1 MITPIYKH
9 TIKYLY
15 YMVSKIMVR
24 STLTSL
30 LVFTLACTKAQDLRE
45 PTIQKD
51 LRETVEVVTPIF
63 TVIYSE
69 TKEQPITLT
78 YKSSNRPKNVDRGS
92 MNFYTE
98 DDYHTSD
105 NKDYYR
111 NVWDKG
117 HLAPAATFSDS
128 RENLK
133 QTFSYLNC
141 ALQNQY
147 LNRGE
152 WRLLEEQ
159 ERKWDDIQELIVTV
173 DIEFSDSILP
183 TGANLPSRFIKHIKF
198 TADNGYKCY
207 SFPNERP
214 ENDWEDYEVQ
224 HIHD

>member
-1 MITPIYKH
+1 
-9 TIKYLY
+9 
-15 YMVSKIMVR
+15 MVSNTMVR
-24 STLTSL
+24 FYLTCL
-30 LVFTLACTKAQDLRE
+30 LVFTLACTKAQEVVREPVNLRE
-45 PTIQKD
+45 EVKV
-51 LRETVEVVTPIF
+51 ETSIF

-69 TKEQPITLT
+69 TKEQPISVV
-78 YKSSNRPKNVDRGS
+78 YKSSDRVKNVDRGS

-98 DDYHTSD
+98 EDYHTSD

-159 ERKWDDIQELIVTV
+159 ERVWDDEQNLTITVELIWE
-173 DIEFSDSILP
+173 DGYEILP
-183 TGANLPSRFIKHIKF
+183 SGGHIPTHMSKTIYFEEDGTCRKF
-198 TADNGYKCY
+198 V
-207 SFPNERP
+207 FPNEKP
-214 ENDWEDYEVQ
+214 TQGWEEYEV
-224 HIHD
+224 DCTN

>member
-1 MITPIYKH
+1 MDLNLK
-9 TIKYLY
+9 
-15 YMVSKIMVR
+15 VSKF
-24 STLTSL
+24 SFL
-30 LVFTLACTKAQDLRE
+30 LAVLLASCSKPEITVAQEPRE
-45 PTIQKD
+45 QI
-51 LRETVEVVTPIF
+51 EVTTPIF
-63 TVIYSE
+63 TVLYSE

-117 HLAPAATFSDS
+117 HIAPAATFSDS
-128 RENLK
+128 KENLK

-152 WRLLEEQ
+152 WRLLEQE
-159 ERKWDDIQELIVTV
+159 ERKWDDIEELIVKV
-173 DIEFSDSILP
+173 DIKFSDSILP
-183 TGANLPSRFIKHIKF
+183 TGATIPSRFIKHIKF
-198 TADNGYKCY
+198 TNSNVYKCY
-207 SFPNERP
+207 DFPNERP
-214 ENDWEDYEVQ
+214 TKDWEEYQVQ
-224 HIHD
+224 HSH

>member
-1 MITPIYKH
+1 
-9 TIKYLY
+9 
-15 YMVSKIMVR
+15 MVSRTMVR
-24 STLTSL
+24 YYLTLIVTI
-30 LVFTLACTKAQDLRE
+30 VAVACSKAQISDQEETRELRE
-45 PTIQKD
+45 S
-51 LRETVEVVTPIF
+51 VEVTTSIF
-63 TVIYSE
+63 TVLYSE

-78 YKSSNRPKNVDRGS
+78 YKSLNRPKNVDRGS

-128 RENLK
+128 IENLK

-159 ERKWDDIQELIVTV
+159 ERDWDDLEDLEITIDLK
-173 DIEFSDSILP
+173 FSDSILP
-183 TGANLPSRFIKHIKF
+183 TGATIPSRFIKHIKF
-198 TADNGYKCY
+198 LNSNEYKCY
-207 SFPNERP
+207 DFPNEKP
-214 ENDWEDYEVQ
+214 TMGWEEYQVNHTHE
-224 HIHD
+224 